1 MSWEVRTMP
10 SVTSSCKGWFNS
22 TLFWKNMTRFWPIWA
37 FYGAIQFFLLPIEL
51 FNMTPGAERLT
62 SLVPNVFHTATW
74 MGVPLTLVFG
84 CLIAMALFSYLM
96 NPRAVSMYHTLPIR
110 REGLFITNYVSA
122 FCFYLLPS
130 VVVGLL
136 ALLAEVRLGVFC
148 AGGVLH
154 WLMVQMFVGMFFF
167 SFAVCCAMFTGHI
180 LALPVFYG
188 VLNALVLGVSTMT
201 DISMTSLLIGYST
214 RSALSSSVAV
224 RWLTPAYHLGQM
236 LLGGGKDGV
245 LSFDNYVGAIC
256 YSLVGFT
263 LFTCIALLTYQHRQL
278 ERAGDVV
285 SVGWARPLFQWG
297 VAVCA
302 GLAGGVV
309 LYQNFFPRSSGPW
322 LFVALAT
329 ASALVGAFT
338 ARALLKKSLRVLA
351 EGWKGILAPALV
363 MLVLMGG
370 AHADLFGYQKW
381 VPKAENVAAVQVYGI
396 NSAPYDDGQYFSQHL
411 TDPAHIRAV
420 VDIHT
425 ALVEEMDEL
434 WAAQK
439 DPSPQIW
446 EEDESG
452 SEVQLKN
459 TTALCLYYTLADG
472 STVGRVYDYVP
483 VTAQDLTRED
493 SYAARLQ
500 ALLNRPELVEAE
512 YVPQPGEGDGVRFR
526 QMEATGASF
535 TRGTAS
541 EDNILPYEEAN
552 RLWEAVLEDIQ
563 AGRFHRY
570 LLADEER
577 MENCYYTDLQ
587 FFLSWQCLYPG
598 QSGWDSQS
606 TVVTITPQKSATALM
621 KALEELG
628 LTDRL
633 QARRESPETEEALPA
648 SQAVPADA
656 DPDSSLHFYPDD
668 TSVTVITTEH

>member
-1 MSWEVRTMP
+1 
-10 SVTSSCKGWFNS
+10 
-22 TLFWKNMTRFWPIWA
+22 
-37 FYGAIQFFLLPIEL
+37 
-51 FNMTPGAERLT
+51 
-62 SLVPNVFHTATW
+62 
-74 MGVPLTLVFG
+74 
-84 CLIAMALFSYLM
+84 
-96 NPRAVSMYHTLPIR
+96 
-110 REGLFITNYVSA
+110 
-122 FCFYLLPS
+122 
-130 VVVGLL
+130 
-136 ALLAEVRLGVFC
+136 
-148 AGGVLH
+148 
-154 WLMVQMFVGMFFF
+154 
-167 SFAVCCAMFTGHI
+167 
-180 LALPVFYG
+180 
-188 VLNALVLGVSTMT
+188 
-201 DISMTSLLIGYST
+201 
-214 RSALSSSVAV
+214 
-224 RWLTPAYHLGQM
+224 
-236 LLGGGKDGV
+236 
-245 LSFDNYVGAIC
+245 
-256 YSLVGFT
+256 
-263 LFTCIALLTYQHRQL
+263 
-278 ERAGDVV
+278 
-285 SVGWARPLFQWG
+285 
-297 VAVCA
+297 
-302 GLAGGVV
+302 
-309 LYQNFFPRSSGPW
+309 
-322 LFVALAT
+322 
-329 ASALVGAFT
+329 
-338 ARALLKKSLRVLA
+338 
-351 EGWKGILAPALV
+351 

-381 VPKAENVAAVQVYGI
+381 VPKAEHVAAVQVYGI

-459 TTALCLYYTLADG
+459 TTALYLYYTLTDG

-483 VTAQDLTRED
+483 ITAQDLTRED

-500 ALLNRPELVEAE
+500 TFLNRPELVEAE

-656 DPDSSLHFYPDD
+656 DPDSFPHFYPDD
-668 TSVTVITTEH
+668 SSVTVITTEY